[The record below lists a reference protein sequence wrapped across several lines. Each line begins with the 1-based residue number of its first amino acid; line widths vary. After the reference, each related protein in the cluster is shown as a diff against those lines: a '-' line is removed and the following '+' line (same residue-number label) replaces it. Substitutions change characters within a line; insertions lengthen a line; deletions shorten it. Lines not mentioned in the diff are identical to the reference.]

1 MLDFIIGYLIEIAKM
16 AFIGIP
22 SAIIGLILIV
32 LMWYIALNILSVIFY
47 CIYHVYYW
55 LFKKDNNV

>member
-1 MLDFIIGYLIEIAKM
+1 MEDIIIGFFIEIAKI

-32 LMWYIALNILSVIFY
+32 LMWYIALNILSAIFY
-47 CIYHVYYW
+47 CIYHVYCW
-55 LFKKDNNV
+55 LFG

>member
-22 SAIIGLILIV
+22 SAIIGLILII
-32 LMWYIALNILSVIFY
+32 LMWTLVFYIIGVIGY
-47 CIYHVYYW
+47 CIHNIYCW
-55 LFKKDNNV
+55 LFKNSNV

>member
-22 SAIIGLILIV
+22 SAIIGLILII

>member
-1 MLDFIIGYLIEIAKM
+1 MIEFIIGYLIEIAKM

>member
-1 MLDFIIGYLIEIAKM
+1 MLEFIIGYLIEIAKM

>member
-22 SAIIGLILIV
+22 SAIIGLILII
-32 LMWYIALNILSVIFY
+32 LMWTLVFYIIGAIG
-47 CIYHVYYW
+47 
-55 LFKKDNNV
+55 